1 MKYRPP
7 LNGDTA
13 NPDRPWPNADPASG
27 VKGARID
34 GPAIEY
40 VQRELV
46 ALIEGAGLEPSDA
59 DLTQV
64 YQAVNVLIASGLSG
78 RIANMFQAGP
88 TSPVSMQVQLAAGH
102 VFTDGTLTE
111 VATQTTAALVA
122 PAAPNSRVDRI
133 VIDRATGVL
142 SVVAGAPAVGPVAPA
157 IPSGKQPVARVLLTP
172 TTVSITSANIADER
186 DLFALGLGLAAFKAL
201 GADIVGDGSGN
212 LTRALT
218 QVNHTA
224 NFGFVAAD
232 RVKSHRFGV
241 AAITATLLA
250 AATAGDGWHCQLQD
264 VLGGGTITSPA
275 TNIYVNGAA
284 SAVSSYTFVAGE
296 SGILLTN
303 GASYFLTTNKPPSQ
317 LTSGFYSSAVDYG
330 TITGGTL
337 TPTYVGGNF
346 GTGIANGAFTLA
358 APTVAGN
365 FTLILELT
373 NGAAAGAVTASGY
386 ATADLSALTTTA
398 GDKFRYY
405 IVKLNGSSTVRAEAM
420 Q

>member
-1 MKYRPP
+1 MEYRPP

-13 NPDRPWPNADPASG
+13 NPDRGWPNADPAVG
-27 VKGARID
+27 LKGARID

-46 ALIEGAGLEPSDA
+46 ALIASAGLTPSGA

-64 YQAVNVLIASGLSG
+64 FQAVNTLISSGLSG
-78 RIANMFQAGP
+78 RLANMFQGGP

-186 DLFALGLGLAAFKAL
+186 DLFALGLGLAAFAAL
-201 GADIVGDGSGN
+201 GADIALDASKNLATVVGFLSP
-212 LTRALT
+212 
-218 QVNHTA
+218 TA
-224 NFGFVAAD
+224 NFNFDATMRGKLNRIYTAGITG
-232 RVKSHRFGV
+232 SLP
-241 AAITATLLA
+241 AIATLP
-250 AATAGDGWHCQLQD
+250 DGWHTEVQD
-264 VLGGGTITSPA
+264 VIGGTIISAPGA
-275 TNIYVNGAA
+275 LIYVNG
-284 SAVSSYTFVAGE
+284 SGLVSSYTLSLGE
-296 SGILLTN
+296 WCRIRKVT
-303 GASYFLTTNKPPSQ
+303 GAYIITSNKPPSQ
-317 LTSGFYSSAVDYG
+317 LTSGFYATAVDDG
-330 TITGGTL
+330 TIASGTY
-337 TPTYVGGNF
+337 TPTYVGGNYRKYV
-346 GTGIANGAFTLA
+346 NGGAHTLA
-358 APTVAGN
+358 APTVAGD
-365 FTLILELT
+365 FEMLIQMT
-373 NGAAAGAVTASGY
+373 NNASAGAITASGFSS
-386 ATADLSALTTTA
+386 ADLNEITTTN
-398 GDKFRYY
+398 GDDFFIHISKA
-405 IVKLNGSSTVRAEAM
+405 NGFTSVWAEAL